1 MIAQHY
7 NSTHVENNLLKQI
20 KIKENQLK
28 IAQESDMLHVAEELQ
43 GQLFKLQSQLSEPQ
57 DQDVEVQA
65 LMALLDD

>member
-20 KIKENQLK
+20 KIKENQIK

-43 GQLFKLQSQLSEPQ
+43 GQLLKLQSQLSEPQ

>member
-1 MIAQHY
+1 MIAQYY

-28 IAQESDMLHVAEELQ
+28 IAQESDMIYVVEELQ
-43 GQLFKLQSQLSEPQ
+43 SQLLKLQSQLSEPQ

-65 LMALLDD
+65 LMGLLDD

>member
-20 KIKENQLK
+20 KIKENQIK
-28 IAQESDMLHVAEELQ
+28 IAQESDMIHVAEELQ
-43 GQLFKLQSQLSEPQ
+43 GQLLRLQSQLSEPQ
-57 DQDVEVQA
+57 EQDVEVQA